1 VVTDNAINLN
11 NRKNILLKN
20 GAMGIVLV
28 LIFLSLFLN
37 TRLAYWVALGLPI
50 SFLGMFI
57 FAAYFNITLNLVS
70 LFGMIIVIG
79 ILVDDGIVIAENIYQ
94 HYEKGK
100 PRIQAAIDGTM
111 EVLPAIVSAVI
122 TTVLAFSTILYLE
135 GRIGDIFR
143 EVSIIVILT
152 LLVSLIEALLILPAH
167 IAHSKALVKI
177 TKKEEKKSRGID
189 KIFLIL
195 RKYSRHRRDLDE
207 GAAHVANSVAR
218 WLSPWVAAI
227 AAVFVHA
234 AIAQPTSERYQL
246 DRLVP
251 PSEFHGVHGLAFD
264 AHGVLYAGSVVGH
277 SIYRVDT
284 ATGAVNSFV
293 GAPDGM
299 ADDLVFL
306 ADGTVVWTSI
316 QHGVVRARKGDG
328 PIRKLADLVSVNSID
343 VRKDGRL
350 FVAQVFGGDA
360 LWELDPAG
368 AKPPRLI
375 LKDLGGFNGFDVGP
389 DGRLY
394 GPLWFKQQVVRIDPD
409 TSKLEVV
416 ADGFHTPA
424 AANFDSKWN
433 LYVLDTARGEVV
445 RVDIGNGKKQVV
457 ARLATA
463 LDNLAIDSRDRVF
476 VSNMAD
482 NGIQEVDV
490 NKGTARQVVKGAL
503 AIPLGIA
510 AVADGTRDTLYVAD
524 VFSLRTVDSAQ
535 GKVTDVARSHAA
547 DTPIG
552 YPVAVTANRRHVVVT
567 NNEGPVQRY
576 DRGTMRLVQSW
587 RDTHAGNA
595 IEMPSGALIIAETTR
610 GKLSKITGSGARE
623 LRSEIVVDLA
633 APLGL
638 AIAGDS
644 AVYVSEMA
652 AGRVSRSDVSSG
664 ARRVIAEGRGRPQG
678 SATDG
683 SAGLVGEAGKGRRVR
698 IEPGSSAVEV
708 IARDLPIGLA
718 NVPITLAGVA
728 VGAGGT
734 IYVTSDVENSIWRL
748 KKK

>member
-1 VVTDNAINLN
+1 
-11 NRKNILLKN
+11 
-20 GAMGIVLV
+20 M
-28 LIFLSLFLN
+28 S
-37 TRLAYWVALGLPI
+37 
-50 SFLGMFI
+50 M
-57 FAAYFNITLNLVS
+57 
-70 LFGMIIVIG
+70 
-79 ILVDDGIVIAENIYQ
+79 
-94 HYEKGK
+94 
-100 PRIQAAIDGTM
+100 
-111 EVLPAIVSAVI
+111 
-122 TTVLAFSTILYLE
+122 
-135 GRIGDIFR
+135 
-143 EVSIIVILT
+143 
-152 LLVSLIEALLILPAH
+152 
-167 IAHSKALVKI
+167 
-177 TKKEEKKSRGID
+177 
-189 KIFLIL
+189 
-195 RKYSRHRRDLDE
+195 
-207 GAAHVANSVAR
+207 AR
-218 WLSPWVAAI
+218 WLSPWVVGI

-234 AIAQPTSERYQL
+234 ANAQPTSERYQL

-251 PSEFHGVHGLAFD
+251 PSQFHGVHGLAFD
-264 AHGVLYAGSVVGH
+264 AQGVLYAGSVVGH

-328 PIRKLADLVSVNSID
+328 PINKLADLVSVNSIN

-360 LWELDPAG
+360 LWEIDPAG

-389 DGRLY
+389 DGKLY

-409 TSKLEVV
+409 TGKLDVV

-445 RVDIGNGKKQVV
+445 RIDIRSGKKQVV

-463 LDNLAIDSRDRVF
+463 LDNLAIDSRDRMF

-482 NGIQEVDV
+482 NGIQEIDV
-490 NKGTARQVVKGAL
+490 GKGTARQVVKGSL

-510 AVADGTRDTLYVAD
+510 AVADGTRDMLYVAD
-524 VFSLRTVDSAQ
+524 VFALRTVDSAQ

-552 YPVAVTANRRHVVVT
+552 YPVAITANQRHVVVT

-576 DRGTMRLVQSW
+576 ERGTMRLVQSW

-595 IEMPSGALIIAETTR
+595 IEMPSGALIVAETTR
-610 GKLSKITGSGARE
+610 GKLSKITGSGERE
-623 LRSEIVVDLA
+623 QRAEIVVDLA

-638 AIAGDS
+638 AIAGDD

-652 AGRVSRSDVSSG
+652 AGRVSRIDVNSG
-664 ARRVIAEGRGRPQG
+664 ARRVIAEGLDRPQG
-678 SATDG
+678 IATDG
-683 SAGLVGEAGKGRRVR
+683 SAVLVVEAGKARLVR

-734 IYVTSDVENSIWRL
+734 FYVTSDVENSIWRL
-748 KKK
+748 RPKRN

>member
-1 VVTDNAINLN
+1 MT
-11 NRKNILLKN
+11 
-20 GAMGIVLV
+20 
-28 LIFLSLFLN
+28 
-37 TRLAYWVALGLPI
+37 
-50 SFLGMFI
+50 
-57 FAAYFNITLNLVS
+57 
-70 LFGMIIVIG
+70 
-79 ILVDDGIVIAENIYQ
+79 
-94 HYEKGK
+94 
-100 PRIQAAIDGTM
+100 
-111 EVLPAIVSAVI
+111 
-122 TTVLAFSTILYLE
+122 
-135 GRIGDIFR
+135 
-143 EVSIIVILT
+143 
-152 LLVSLIEALLILPAH
+152 
-167 IAHSKALVKI
+167 
-177 TKKEEKKSRGID
+177 
-189 KIFLIL
+189 
-195 RKYSRHRRDLDE
+195 
-207 GAAHVANSVAR
+207 R
-218 WLSPWVAAI
+218 WLSPWVATI

-234 AIAQPTSERYQL
+234 ANAQPTSERYQL

-264 AHGVLYAGSVVGH
+264 AQGVLYAGSVVGH
-277 SIYRVDT
+277 SIYRVET

-328 PIRKLADLVSVNSID
+328 PIRKLADLVSVNSIN

-360 LWELDPAG
+360 LWEIDPAG

-389 DGRLY
+389 DGKLY

-409 TSKLEVV
+409 NGKLDVV

-445 RVDIGNGKKQVV
+445 RVDIRSGKKQVV

-510 AVADGTRDTLYVAD
+510 AVADGTRDMLYVAD

-552 YPVAVTANRRHVVVT
+552 YPVAITANQRHVIVT
-567 NNEGPVQRY
+567 NNEG
-576 DRGTMRLVQSW
+576 
-587 RDTHAGNA
+587 HAGNA
-595 IEMPSGALIIAETTR
+595 IEMPSGALIVAETTR
-610 GKLSKITGSGARE
+610 GKLSRIVGTGERE
-623 LRSEIVVDLA
+623 QRSEIVVDLA

-652 AGRVSRSDVSSG
+652 AGRVSRIDVNSG
-664 ARRVIAEGRGRPQG
+664 ARRVIAEGLDRPQG
-678 SATDG
+678 IATDG
-683 SAGLVGEAGKGRRVR
+683 SAVLVVEAGKRRLVR

-734 IYVTSDVENSIWRL
+734 FYVTSDVENSIWRL
-748 KKK
+748 RPKRN